1 MSSSIV
7 DALRQLTSDEGI
19 PRELAVK
26 ALTRALKEAYKREYQ
41 MNENAVVQ
49 EDEVTGDVTLYAK
62 KEIVEEVDR
71 PNFEISIAEA
81 RQLNPNAEIGDE
93 MLIKQN
99 LDKFSRIAAQQARS
113 VIMQELTEIKKN
125 IVYSEFKNREG
136 ELVTG
141 YYRRERNGTI
151 FIDLGRTEGIMPRR
165 EQSPRE
171 RYQVGDRIK
180 SYLKEVSVS
189 ERDRRR
195 INVVL
200 SRACPEFVKKL
211 FELEVPEIYDGIVQ
225 IRGIVRRAGY
235 RTKVA
240 VFSNREEVDPVGTCV
255 GVKGVRIQSVIREIE
270 GEKID
275 ILKHSDDIR
284 EYIRNAM
291 SPAKAEKVLLLN
303 DEEKKAMVVVADSD
317 SQLSQAIGRNGLNVR
332 LASELTGWH
341 IDIMTT
347 TEYQDS
353 GLVEEAVQRVE
364 QLFSD
369 DTGTAPVREDFNP
382 FGDDDAE
389 DDDLLKLEDLPD
401 FPEELISVLHQN
413 GVYTVE
419 ELVDMDQTA
428 LLSLDGMTE
437 QHARDI
443 LQFLEATVEVVEES
457 SYQEGIAEE
466 IVEEEETE
474 ALFCANCGAEVN
486 TDMEECP
493 SCNAKLLF
501 E

>member
-49 EDEVTGDVTLYAK
+49 EDEITGDVTLYAK
-62 KEIVEEVDR
+62 KEIVDEVDR
-71 PNFEISIAEA
+71 PNFEISIEEA
-81 RQLNPNAEIGDE
+81 KQLDPNADIGDE

-99 LDKFSRIAAQQARS
+99 LDEFSRIAAQQARS

-125 IVYSEFKNREG
+125 IVFSEFKNREG

-141 YYRRERNGTI
+141 YYRRERNGII

-180 SYLKEVSVS
+180 AYLKEVSVS
-189 ERDRRR
+189 ERDKRR

-200 SRACPEFVKKL
+200 SRGCPEFVKKL

-225 IRGIVRRAGY
+225 VRSIVRRAGY

-255 GVKGVRIQSVIREIE
+255 GVKGVRIQSIIREIE

-275 ILKHSDDIR
+275 ILKYSEDIR
-284 EYIRNAM
+284 EFIRNAM

-303 DEEKKAMVVVADSD
+303 DDDKKALVVVADSD

-332 LASELTGWH
+332 LASEMTGWH
-341 IDIMTT
+341 IDIMTMS
-347 TEYQDS
+347 EYMDS
-353 GLVEEAVQRVE
+353 GLVEEAVQKVE
-364 QLFSD
+364 QLFSSTEEEQD
-369 DTGTAPVREDFNP
+369 AHASEQYDEDYE
-382 FGDDDAE
+382 E
-389 DDDLLKLEDLPD
+389 DEPLKLEDLPE
-401 FPEELISVLHQN
+401 FPAQIISVLHDN
-413 GVYTVE
+413 NIFTVE
-419 ELVDMDQTA
+419 ELVDLDQTE
-428 LLSLDGMTE
+428 LLSLEGMTE
-437 QHARDI
+437 EQTREV
-443 LQFLEATVEVVEES
+443 LQFLEATVEVVEED
-457 SYQEGIAEE
+457 SYQDDLSEE
-466 IVEEEETE
+466 IVEEEEKA

-486 TDMEECP
+486 TNMDSCP
-493 SCNAKLLF
+493 NCKAKLLF